1 MTTALNRRAAP
12 QLILTA
18 SLIASLACVDQG
30 GGSSDASG
38 TPTEDD
44 KTFYAIGVMAGMGV
58 AEFSLTE
65 AEFEWVAR
73 GVADAAMGRETLAK
87 PEDYMPAIQT
97 IYTARMASAN
107 AEEAAA
113 SAEFLEREAA
123 AEGAVQSESGLIM
136 QVLVAGEGEQPE
148 PTNEVRVHYHGTLRD
163 GTVFDSSVDRGEA
176 AQFPLD
182 RVIPC
187 WTEALTQMKVG
198 GKSRIVCPAS
208 IAYGVRGMG
217 AIPGDA
223 ALVFEVELLEIVK

>member
-1 MTTALNRRAAP
+1 
-12 QLILTA
+12 
-18 SLIASLACVDQG
+18 
-30 GGSSDASG
+30 
-38 TPTEDD
+38 
-44 KTFYAIGVMAGMGV
+44 MA
-58 AEFSLTE
+58 
-65 AEFEWVAR
+65 
-73 GVADAAMGRETLAK
+73 
-87 PEDYMPAIQT
+87 AIQT
-97 IYTARMASAN
+97 IHTARMASAN
-107 AEEAAA
+107 AEEASA

-163 GTVFDSSVDRGEA
+163 GTVFDSSVDRGDP

-217 AIPGDA
+217 SIPGDA